1 MRIAG
6 FVKTSMVDYPGNIVS
21 TIFLSGCNFRCPYC
35 HNPDLVNKE
44 QSHFSEQEVFD
55 HLKMRI
61 GLIDGVCVSGGEPT
75 IHSDLVDFLKRIKSL
90 GLLVKLDTNGSNPE
104 MLRKILDKK
113 LVDYIAM
120 DIKAAFDKY
129 SEACGVPIDME
140 KISKSIA
147 MIKSSNVE
155 HEFRTTMV
163 PKYVSQDDFEK
174 VCRSLKGAHRF
185 YIQQFDNRNEMVD
198 ENLKKE
204 KLYPPQK
211 MDDFLRSAEPYFDIC
226 GLRNI

>member
-35 HNPDLVNKE
+35 HNPCVVNGSSE
-44 QSHFSEQEVFD
+44 AFSEDDVLG
-55 HLKMRI
+55 HLRFRK

-75 IHSDLVDFLKRIKSL
+75 IHADLIDFLRKIKSL

-104 MLRKILDKK
+104 MLRRILDEK
-113 LVDYIAM
+113 LADYIAM
-120 DIKAAFDKY
+120 DVKSSFDRY
-129 SEACGVPIDME
+129 HEACGVQIDME
-140 KISKSIA
+140 RISKSIA
-147 MIKSSNVE
+147 MIKNSNVE

-163 PKYVSQDDFEK
+163 PRFFSKDDFEK
-174 VCRSLKGAHRF
+174 VCKSLKGAHRF
-185 YIQQFDNRNEMVD
+185 YIQQFDNRNEMID
-198 ENLKKE
+198 NEMKKE
-204 KLYPPQK
+204 KLYPPSK
-211 MDDFLRSAEPYFDIC
+211 MEDFLNLAKPYFDIC